1 MNKLTQ
7 FLTEPFLIEEGV
19 NDPGI
24 LKAVFLAGGPGSGK
38 SYVASGLYG
47 IPKKVNVS
55 AHGLKLV
62 NQDKELTRM
71 LKKY

>member
-24 LKAVFLAGGPGSGK
+24 LKAEFLEGGPGSGK
-38 SYVASGLYG
+38 S
-47 IPKKVNVS
+47 
-55 AHGLKLV
+55 
-62 NQDKELTRM
+62 
-71 LKKY
+71 